1 MSAYAIDVIMP
12 CGTNTRRPAQIR
24 PVVTSSGISNMT
36 IQVTNN
42 LGDASPV
49 WVTTTNNH
57 AVLTPNFAK
66 ETTNWEIGIR
76 VTGEADSAS
85 AYIAEPRCFVA
96 AAASGATVPL
106 GSWADATDDE
116 IAAMIHAAH
125 LGEIDLQADAGWA
138 IGDKRTIPISAFTAD
153 GGVTV
158 NLQDVE
164 IAISSFDDYNNCGC
178 VMQFDFV
185 DCLAS
190 RVRINSAT
198 GTTGG
203 YGATTM
209 YSTTLPLLV
218 NALPAYLRDMLIE
231 FSVLAAAGD
240 GSSSIATVTGN
251 LLALRA
257 EVEIL
262 GTTSYSYPG
271 EGTLI
276 PYYATAG
283 NRIKKLGSNGSAILW
298 VMRSPHAT
306 KSTYFCRIS
315 AEGAGYSGTYP
326 STTASGVAP
335 FGCL

>member
-24 PVVTSSGISNMT
+24 PVVTGSGISNMT
-36 IQVTNN
+36 VQVTNN

-49 WVTTTNNH
+49 WVTTTNDH

-85 AYIAEPRCFVA
+85 AYIAEPKCFVA

-125 LGEIDLQADAGWA
+125 LGVIDLQADAGWA
-138 IGDKRTIPISAFTAD
+138 VGDIRTIPISAFTAD
-153 GGVTV
+153 GSVAERAQ
-158 NLQDVE
+158 NAE
-164 IAISSFDDYNNCGC
+164 IAISSFDDYNACGC

-185 DCLAS
+185 HSLAAG
-190 RVRINSAT
+190 VRMNSAKSNA
-198 GTTGG
+198 GG
-203 YGATTM
+203 YGAMTM
-209 YSTTLPLLV
+209 YTTALPRLV

-231 FSVLAAAGD
+231 FSVLASAGSL
-240 GSSSIATVTGN
+240 SSNIVTVTGN

-257 EVEIL
+257 EVEIF
-262 GTTSYSYPG
+262 GRTTYSYVG
-271 EGTLI
+271 EGTQI
-276 PYYATAG
+276 PYYTTAAT
-283 NRIKKLGSNGSAILW
+283 RIKNYGISGSAAVWWLRSPRNSGSN
-298 VMRSPHAT
+298 R
-306 KSTYFCRIS
+306 FCRVLDT
-315 AEGAGYSGTYP
+315 GAP
-326 STTASGVAP
+326 NNLNTAPTNSFGVSP

>member
-24 PVVTSSGISNMT
+24 PVVTGSGISNMT
-36 IQVTNN
+36 VQVTNN

-49 WVTTTNNH
+49 WVTTTNDH

-76 VTGEADSAS
+76 VTGEADSDA
-85 AYIAEPRCFVA
+85 AYIAEPKCFVA
-96 AAASGATVPL
+96 AVESGATVPL

-153 GGVTV
+153 GSVAEKAQ
-158 NLQDVE
+158 NAE

-209 YSTTLPLLV
+209 YSTTLPRLV

-231 FSVLAAAGD
+231 FSVLIGAS
-240 GSSSIATVTGN
+240 SSSIATVTGN

-262 GTTSYSYPG
+262 GTAATSFVG